1 MKKSQL
7 ATLELQVLRTIRKFA
22 MIESG
27 EHVLIAGS
35 GGADS
40 TALLLC
46 LHDLAPLLNLK
57 LTVAHLNHR
66 IRGAEADEDEEFVR
80 RWSADLGYYFLSE
93 SADVKA
99 LAAASKQNLEEAARE
114 ARYEFLRRAAA
125 RAGADKIATGHNL
138 NDQAETILLRLLR
151 GSGPA
156 GLEGIRPVI
165 DRRLIRP
172 LLECSRDQILK
183 FLSERKA
190 TYREDSTNSD
200 LRYQRNRIRHE
211 LLPYLEKHFNPRLV
225 TTLAREAAVMSAAW
239 DFLEQQA
246 HLEFEALRIAV
257 GDGIAL
263 PTHDLMKLHPAV
275 RGQVVRHALRELLG
289 SLRGIEAV
297 HIENVLRLCE
307 SKRSGRRV
315 ELPGCVLAQ
324 RNLGRLELQKGSGPA
339 GVRFRY
345 ELAWPGSCYV
355 PEAALEFV
363 ASLQEASDSPVR
375 PSENTLH
382 CAVLNPDAIPATLTI
397 RSRLPGDR
405 YGGQGHRKVKKMFLA
420 ARIPL
425 PARAALPIVAAGEAV
440 IWVPGF
446 RPAKTF
452 RAQPASGRSVL
463 IEVKPK

>member
-1 MKKSQL
+1 MNKSRL
-7 ATLELQVLRTIRKFA
+7 ATLELQVLRTVRKFA
-22 MIESG
+22 MLEAG
-27 EHVLIAGS
+27 EHVLVAAS

-46 LHDLAPLLNLK
+46 LHDLVPRLSLK
-57 LTVAHLNHR
+57 LTVAHLNHC

-80 RWSADLGYYFLSE
+80 RWSADLGYPFLSE

-99 LAAASKQNLEEAARE
+99 LAAASRQNLEEAARE
-114 ARYEFLRRAAA
+114 ARYDFLKRAAV

-156 GLEGIRPVI
+156 GLEGIRPVM
-165 DRRLIRP
+165 DGRLIRP
-172 LLECSRDQILK
+172 LLECSRHQILQ
-183 FLSERKA
+183 FLSERKV

-200 LRYQRNRIRHE
+200 LRYQRNRVRHE
-211 LLPYLEKHFNPRLV
+211 LVPYLEKHFNPRLV
-225 TTLAREAAVMSAAW
+225 ATLAREAGVVRAAW
-239 DFLEQQA
+239 DFLEEQA
-246 HLEFEALRIAV
+246 RLEFEDLRIPMR
-257 GDGIAL
+257 DGIAL
-263 PTHDLMKLHPAV
+263 PTQGLMKLHPAV

-297 HIENVLRLCE
+297 HIEDVLRLCE
-307 SKRSGRRV
+307 SRRSGRRT

-324 RNLGRLELQKGSGPA
+324 RNLELLELQKGSGQA
-339 GVRFRY
+339 RVSFRY

-355 PEAALEFV
+355 PEAGLEFV
-363 ASLQEASDSPVR
+363 ASLQEASDSPGR
-375 PSENTLH
+375 PSKTSLQ
-382 CAVLNPDAIPATLTI
+382 CAYLNPDAIPATLTI

-405 YGGQGHRKVKKMFLA
+405 YGGQGHRKVKKMLLA

-425 PARAALPIVAAGEAV
+425 PARAALPLVAAGEAV
-440 IWVPGF
+440 IWAPGF